1 MNTSRPAKRF
11 SLHVACAFTLLGTG
25 IVEAQMPPVPPI
37 RPPGLIAPAPAP
49 APSPQRPS
57 VTPMPDPNATA
68 PSLEKVNAY
77 LNSLRGLQA
86 DFMQISPDGR
96 SFTGTLYLLRPGK
109 MRFDYDPPATL
120 EIVAD
125 GTSVAIKDRKLG
137 TQDTYF
143 ISQTPLKFL
152 LQPKI
157 DVAKDS
163 KVLVLTRENN
173 DILLKLEDRSTL
185 GGTSQIRIVFDGLTH
200 ALKEWTIIDPHGSET
215 RIMLS
220 KLDASAR
227 PSASLFVVT
236 PFRANEP

>member
-1 MNTSRPAKRF
+1 MNISRSGQRW
-11 SLHVACAFTLLGTG
+11 TLLLACGFVLSG
-25 IVEAQMPPVPPI
+25 AGLVQAQMPPVPPI
-37 RPPGLIAPAPAP
+37 RPPGLIAPPPAP
-49 APSPQRPS
+49 PPPPARTNT
-57 VTPMPDPNATA
+57 TPTLDPNANA
-68 PSLEKVNAY
+68 PSIEKVNAY

-86 DFMQISPDGR
+86 DFLQVSPDGR
-96 SFTGTLYLLRPGK
+96 SFTGMLYLLRPGK

-163 KVLVLTRENN
+163 KVLGLTRENN

-185 GGTSQIRIVFDGLTH
+185 GGTSQIRIVFDGLSH

-215 RIMLS
+215 RIILS
-220 KLDASAR
+220 KLDPGAK
-227 PSASLFVVT
+227 PSASLFVVA
-236 PFRANEP
+236 PFRPNDP